1 MKPLMSSTALVVALV
16 VLSSIGITQV
26 AGIALAQAPEK
37 GNQPAP
43 RPTQAPRAAAPAPR
57 AVARPPT
64 ARAPAQRPMTVQPS
78 RQQRPAV
85 VQRPPQQRVIKQGN
99 APARVQQQVQQPR
112 QERRIQP
119 GVQRSAPKQVEK
131 SLGRPDIA
139 AKRGQQG
146 VQPIA
151 RAQVTDQQRREVHR
165 SLAGDGRAQRI
176 SRSQLNVPLVIGSRI
191 PRRHRLY
198 RFTPALLALAPM
210 YAAYSYMMVD
220 DTICVVDPD
229 TYAIVDMIPPS
240 IEEAGPPFSQGALAL
255 SGEQMRCVYANA
267 PKDRARTDLRIRLAL
282 GAEIP
287 RSVELFPFPDEALAC
302 APELANYAYIVI
314 QDDLV
319 IVNPADYAI
328 VQVISD

>member
-1 MKPLMSSTALVVALV
+1 MKPFMSSTALVVALV
-16 VLSSIGITQV
+16 VLSAVGIIQV

-43 RPTQAPRAAAPAPR
+43 RPAQAPRAATPAPR

-78 RQQRPAV
+78 RQQRPTV

-119 GVQRSAPKQVEK
+119 GVQPSAPKQVEK

-139 AKRGQQG
+139 GKRGQQG
-146 VQPIA
+146 VLPIA
-151 RAQVTDQQRREVHR
+151 RVQVTDQQRRQVHR
-165 SLAGDGRAQRI
+165 SLARDGRAQRI
-176 SRSQLNVPLVIGSRI
+176 SRSQLDVPLAIGSRI
-191 PRRHRLY
+191 PRRHHLY

-210 YAAYSYMMVD
+210 YAAYSYIMVD

-267 PKDRARTDLRIRLAL
+267 PNDRARTDLRIRLAL

-302 APELANYAYIVI
+302 APELTNYAYIVV